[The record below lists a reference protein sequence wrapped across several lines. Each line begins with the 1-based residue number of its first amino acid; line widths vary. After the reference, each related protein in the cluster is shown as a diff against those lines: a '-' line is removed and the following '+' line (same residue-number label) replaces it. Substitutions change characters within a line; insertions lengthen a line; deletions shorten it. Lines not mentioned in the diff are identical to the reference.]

1 MPFKYPSMIDRIIA
15 NTVLSTENYYDGTP
29 CWEWIGAYT
38 VNRNGTRYGKMD
50 VRRKQG
56 KNKGKRKTWLV
67 HRLVLVVFKGRIMT
81 PRMVGRHL
89 CNNTIC
95 CNPAHLVGGTQRS
108 NVRQAVREGRH
119 RNMYSP
125 ERLAA

>member
-15 NTVLSTENYYDGTP
+15 NTVLSTENYHEGTP

-38 VNRNGTRYGKMD
+38 TNRNGTRYGKLD
-50 VRRKQG
+50 VRIKRGPRKG
-56 KNKGKRKTWLV
+56 ERKTWLA
-67 HRLVLVVFKGRIMT
+67 HRLVLVVFRGRRMT
-81 PRMVGRHL
+81 QRMVGRHL

-95 CNPAHLVGGTQRS
+95 CNPVHLVGGTQQS

-119 RNMYSP
+119 RNGSTA
-125 ERLAA
+125 ERMAA